1 MDLINYSISEA
12 RDGLRSRRFS
22 CHEYATALLD
32 EAERRSALNC
42 FVSLDPDSLLRS
54 AKDYDSRPRDG
65 ILGGIPLAFKDNIDI
80 RGIPTTAG
88 SKALRSNLAS
98 DNASV
103 AASLFNSGALFFGK
117 LNMHELALGITSNNG
132 WLGPCHHPLD
142 QRYSPGG
149 SSGGSAAAVAAWL
162 VPGALGTDT
171 GGSVRLPA
179 ALCGI
184 VGLRPTAGRYPQ
196 AGIAPISHTRDTAGP
211 MARSVGDVAILD
223 AAIAGEGESAPV
235 DIGSLRLGVVRRE
248 MWNDLEP
255 DVERVCLDALESMK
269 RAGVAIVEVAPD
281 DLKPLNEAAGFPI
294 VLYELIRDLP
304 AYLQSHDS
312 SLTMAA
318 IAAEICSPDVAQL
331 VRLALEQPVPDNL
344 YVAALEA
351 RRKLKAAYQRVFET
365 NRLDALVFPTTPLTA
380 RPFGEDETV
389 EFAGRRLPAFAT
401 FIRHTDYGSNA
412 GLPGI
417 SIPAGVARNG
427 MPVGI
432 ELDGRGGD
440 DRRLLAIARAIE
452 YVLPPPANC

>member
-12 RDGLRSRRFS
+12 RDGLRSRQFS
-22 CHEYATALLD
+22 CHEYVTALLD
-32 EAERRSALNC
+32 EAEQRSALNC

-54 AKDYDSRPRDG
+54 ARNYDSHPRDSV
-65 ILGGIPLAFKDNIDI
+65 LGGIPLAFKDNIDI

-98 DNASV
+98 DNAPV
-103 AASLFNSGALFFGK
+103 AAALFNAGALFFGK

-149 SSGGSAAAVAAWL
+149 SSGGSAAAVAARL

-184 VGLRPTAGRYPQ
+184 VGFRPTAGRYPQ
-196 AGIAPISHTRDTAGP
+196 AGIVPISHTRDTAGP
-211 MARSVGDVAILD
+211 MARSVRDAAILD
-223 AAIAGEGESAPV
+223 AAIASEGESAPV
-235 DIGSLRLGVVRRE
+235 DIRDLRLGVVRRE

-255 DVERVCLDALESMK
+255 DVERVCLDALESIK
-269 RAGVAIVEVAPD
+269 RAGATIVEVTFD
-281 DLKPLNEAAGFPI
+281 DLDTLNEAAGFPV
-294 VLYELIRDLP
+294 VLYELIRDVP
-304 AYLQSHDS
+304 SYLQSHDS
-312 SLTMAA
+312 PLTMAA

-331 VRLALEQPVPDNL
+331 VRFALEQPVPENL
-344 YVAALEA
+344 YVAALDA
-351 RRKLKAAYQRVFET
+351 RRKMQAEYQRVFDT

-380 RPFGEDETV
+380 RPIGEDETV
-389 EFAGRRLPAFAT
+389 EFAGKRVPTFAT

-427 MPVGI
+427 MPIGI
-432 ELDGRGGD
+432 ELDGRKGD
-440 DRRLLAIARAIE
+440 DRRLLAIAEAIE
-452 YVLPPPANC
+452 HVLPPHSSY